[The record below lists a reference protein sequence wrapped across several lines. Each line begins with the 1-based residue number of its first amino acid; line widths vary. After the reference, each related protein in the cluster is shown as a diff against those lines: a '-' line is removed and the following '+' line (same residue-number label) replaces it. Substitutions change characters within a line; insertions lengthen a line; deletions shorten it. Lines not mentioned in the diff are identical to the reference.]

1 MFYSLL
7 YTYIKKYFLLCE
19 NLCDWCHHSW
29 IQSQHHKMFCSR
41 IFFIY
46 MHIVTSVHY
55 LLAPQCF
62 SFSPLI
68 LNLAWFSFNWN
79 VQFMFYFHFFLFIC
93 FAGISEDENDEL
105 DGDTST
111 FYLLLDLDWIVED
124 RKATSKR
131 LRILVCIANWVMIP
145 FVENAGR
152 LDDFELCRLSSVA
165 IGYDGMNLNYVIFL
179 ILIIVYR

>member
-79 VQFMFYFHFFLFIC
+79 VQFMFYFHFFCLFALLVSVRMKMMSWMEIQVH
-93 FAGISEDENDEL
+93 F
-105 DGDTST
+105 TY
-111 FYLLLDLDWIVED
+111 YLIWTE
-124 RKATSKR
+124 SW
-131 LRILVCIANWVMIP
+131 RIGRQQANVFEFW
-145 FVENAGR
+145 FV
-152 LDDFELCRLSSVA
+152 
-165 IGYDGMNLNYVIFL
+165 
-179 ILIIVYR
+179 